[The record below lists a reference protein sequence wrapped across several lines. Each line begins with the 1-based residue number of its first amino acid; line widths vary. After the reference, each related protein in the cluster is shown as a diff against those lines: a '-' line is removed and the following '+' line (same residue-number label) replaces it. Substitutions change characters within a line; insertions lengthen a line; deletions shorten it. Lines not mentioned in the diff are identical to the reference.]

1 MRYRDEWLTLPNAI
15 TVARMVVFVPLTM
28 WLILTPG
35 RELWATL
42 SLVLFSSTDWIDGVV
57 ARRTDTTT
65 RLGEIL
71 DPVADRVGIVLIALA
86 LVLAGIVPLWFVL
99 AIVLSDLVMA
109 SFGLIFRRNVKN
121 TRVSFWG
128 KLRTALVMTAMP
140 VALFVAA
147 PQIPDGSLALIA
159 TVLLVSGAALHVGV
173 AVHYILVL
181 AGAVRPPYRFV
192 PEGPPRT
199 EEELTERRERRV
211 AARGEQP

>member
-1 MRYRDEWLTLPNAI
+1 MRHRDEWLTLPNAI
-15 TVARMVVFVPLTM
+15 TVARVVVFVPLTM
-28 WLILTPG
+28 WLILSPG
-35 RELWATL
+35 LELWATL
-42 SLVLFSSTDWIDGVV
+42 SLVLFSSTDWIDGVI
-57 ARRTDTTT
+57 ARKTDTAT

-86 LVLAGIVPLWFVL
+86 LVLAGIVPLWFMLVI
-99 AIVLSDLVMA
+99 AGSDLVMA
-109 SFGLIFRRNVKN
+109 AFGLVFRRNFKN

-140 VALFVAA
+140 VALFAAA
-147 PQIPDGSLALIA
+147 PQTPDVPLELIA

-192 PEGPPRT
+192 PESPPRT
-199 EEELTERRERRV
+199 EEERTQRRERRV
-211 AARGEQP
+211 AARGEQS